1 METQDKTADVFVQT
15 GKKSVGVFADCPV
28 PSSAG
33 PVKCNRPGDELQNE
47 ETSDIHEKNPM
58 EITSYN
64 LLGPYVTDENDFWG
78 GPFPE
83 SVAASLIYGDSVENN
98 LIELNPYQ
106 SENSITLPVHTL
118 RGPKLQITEDH
129 TENESASKVLQF
141 KPNPI
146 DDETVLLSSS
156 ASLIT
161 DEYDKI
167 NEPVQAKVQYHRR
180 KRLEWKLQSSQ
191 ASSTNDRKP
200 TETASSWTVYDDL
213 LEEIEESL
221 AATNRTRERS
231 GLGDPSESFNALSY
245 PEPREMTK
253 LIENYL
259 NQKFLNFTHRSTDR
273 YPCATERTKLCSEI
287 ATMTE
292 IEDKNEDEESHN
304 TRKPSCLLLCR
315 CMSKK
320 TTKR

>member
-1 METQDKTADVFVQT
+1 MEIQDKTADAFVQT

-28 PSSAG
+28 PSSPG
-33 PVKCNRPGDELQNE
+33 LVKCNIPGDEILNE
-47 ETSDIHEKNPM
+47 EASHIHERNPM
-58 EITSYN
+58 GISSYN

-83 SVAASLIYGDSVENN
+83 SVALSLIYGDTMGNN
-98 LIELNPYQ
+98 LIELSPYL
-106 SENSITLPVHTL
+106 SEDSLTLPVHTL

-129 TENESASKVLQF
+129 TEKESASKVLQY
-141 KPNPI
+141 KPNLM

-200 TETASSWTVYDDL
+200 TETGSSWTVYDDL
-213 LEEIEESL
+213 LEEIEDSL
-221 AATNRTRERS
+221 AATNRIRERS
-231 GLGDPSESFNALSY
+231 GFGDPSESFNALSY
-245 PEPREMTK
+245 PEPKEMTK

-273 YPCATERTKLCSEI
+273 YPCATERTKSCSEI

-304 TRKPSCLLLCR
+304 TRKPGCLLLCR